1 MAKAKRRK
9 VWVTFEGEAP
19 TWVEASAKMA
29 KAQHLMGEERP
40 VAFVEHRPGD
50 VVLSREDKADL
61 AARAEKAEAERD
73 ALRARD
79 VSDHPGGA
87 LLAGELRKAR
97 EALEAVRALCAR
109 FERGGGTLWPG
120 EILAAM
126 DGAKS

>member
-50 VVLSREDKADL
+50 VVLSREDV
-61 AARAEKAEAERD
+61 RW
-73 ALRARD
+73 LRAVAED
-79 VSDHPGGA
+79 VDFDSLDDRRRVLV
-87 LLAGELRKAR
+87 LL
-97 EALEAVRALCAR
+97 
-109 FERGGGTLWPG
+109 RGGR
-120 EILAAM
+120 
-126 DGAKS
+126 